1 MSNQTHTP
9 GPWHVDGG
17 GASVWSDAG
26 YVAELNSS
34 RGLDERDANARL
46 IAAAPALLAEL
57 KQCALEMEEAPNL
70 IFHNFPKT
78 EEVFRKASERT
89 LALIAKAEGR

>member
-9 GPWHVDGG
+9 GPWRVN

-26 YVAELNSS
+26 YVAELSS
-34 RGLDERDANARL
+34 PRGPDERDANARL
-46 IAAAPALLAEL
+46 IAAAPELLAEL
-57 KQCALEMEEAPNL
+57 KQCALEAEEAPNL

-78 EEVFRKASERT
+78 EELFLKASKRT